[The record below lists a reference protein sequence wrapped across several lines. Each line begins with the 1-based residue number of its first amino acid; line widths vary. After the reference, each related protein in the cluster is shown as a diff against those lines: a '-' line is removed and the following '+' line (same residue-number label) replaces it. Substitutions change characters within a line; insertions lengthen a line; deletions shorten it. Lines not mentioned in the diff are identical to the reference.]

1 MSSAKSDE
9 DRLNELVEAFTELG
23 PTWVRWVNA
32 CLPRDAVSY
41 VRMRLLT
48 ELQRDGEQ
56 SMGELA
62 TGLGVTPRRVTALVE
77 ALEADGLVERR
88 PHPTDRRSTL
98 VAITDAGL
106 KAQQVGWEQHRAEV
120 AQAFGDLP
128 LPEQA
133 QLLTI
138 SRALTQAMRTRLAG
152 RPSPHSQTGCEPI
165 GRPRTS

>member
-1 MSSAKSDE
+1 MSSAKPDE

-32 CLPRDAVSY
+32 CLPSDAVSY

-48 ELQRDGEQ
+48 ALQRDGEQ

-62 TGLGVTPRRVTALVE
+62 TGLGVTPRRVTVLVE

-98 VAITDAGL
+98 VAITDGGL

-133 QLLTI
+133 QLLAI
-138 SRALTQAMRTRLAG
+138 SKALTQAMRTRLAG
-152 RPSPHSQTGCEPI
+152 RPSPQQTTCEPI
-165 GRPRTS
+165 SRPRSS

>member
-1 MSSAKSDE
+1 MSSAKPDE
-9 DRLNELVEAFTELG
+9 DRLSELVEAFTELG

-32 CLPRDAVSY
+32 CLPSDAVSY

-48 ELQRDGEQ
+48 ALQRDGEQ

-98 VAITDAGL
+98 VAITDGGR
-106 KAQQVGWEQHRAEV
+106 KAQQVGWEQHRAERPP
-120 AQAFGDLP
+120 ASGDLP
-128 LPEQA
+128 QPEQA
-133 QLLTI
+133 QLLST
-138 SRALTQAMRTRLAG
+138 SRTLTQIMRPRLAG
-152 RPSPHSQTGCEPI
+152 RPSPQQAGC
-165 GRPRTS
+165 G

>member
-1 MSSAKSDE
+1 MSSAKPDE
-9 DRLNELVEAFTELG
+9 DRLSELVEAFTELG

-32 CLPRDAVSY
+32 CLPSDAVSY

-48 ELQRDGEQ
+48 ALQRGGEQ

-98 VAITDAGL
+98 VAITDGGL
-106 KAQQVGWEQHRAEV
+106 KAQQVGWEQHRAEM
-120 AQAFGDLP
+120 AQAFGDLSQ
-128 LPEQA
+128 PEQA
-133 QLLTI
+133 QLLSI
-138 SRALTQAMRTRLAG
+138 SRTLTQIMRTRLAG
-152 RPSPHSQTGCEPI
+152 RPSPQQTDCGPTVSPC
-165 GRPRTS
+165 SS

>member
-1 MSSAKSDE
+1 MSRAKPDK
-9 DRLNELVEAFTELG
+9 DRPNELVEAFTELG

-32 CLPRDAVSY
+32 CLPSDAVSY

-48 ELQRDGEQ
+48 ALQRDGEQ

-62 TGLGVTPRRVTALVE
+62 TWLGVTPRRVTALVE

-88 PHPTDRRSTL
+88 PHPSDRRSTL
-98 VAITDAGL
+98 VTITDGGL

-120 AQAFGDLP
+120 AQAFGDLSQ
-128 LPEQA
+128 PEQA

-138 SRALTQAMRTRLAG
+138 SRTLTQAMRTRLAG
-152 RPSPHSQTGCEPI
+152 RPSPHQTDCGPDT
-165 GRPRTS
+165 RPRSS